1 MRKLLIRILL
11 KLLDQELPM
20 RTSLS
25 DDTRRTM
32 LSRVYQN
39 PAMLNYLE
47 ERQEALVKNCFEL
60 FLSRKIEDAQGIAG
74 QVYELRTLH
83 NHLKSCYNSKREE
96 RVHKVK
102 PKHSLRGHTQ
112 DDQSD

>member
-1 MRKLLIRILL
+1 MRKLLIKLLL

-32 LSRVYQN
+32 LSRTYQN
-39 PAMLNYLE
+39 PAMLSYIE
-47 ERQEALVKNCFEL
+47 DRHEALIKSCFDL
-60 FLSRKIEDAQGIAG
+60 FVNHKVTEAHRIVG
-74 QVYELRTLH
+74 QVFELRTLH

-96 RVHKVK
+96 RVRNAK
-102 PKHSLRGHTQ
+102 PNHSQRGHTQ
-112 DDQSD
+112 SE